1 MLSKIEHILAL
12 VLDGVIT
19 LLFGVILML
28 TIVQVFLRYG
38 LNSSLLGANE
48 TMEVLFIYTTA
59 LGAAAALRRRQHI
72 NINYVETH
80 LPTPVRKVVDVL
92 AHLLVAFLNGVMIY
106 YSINWIGMVGSN
118 ESPVMRIPEWTF
130 QVSIP
135 IGCGLVIFYC
145 LVNIALTISG
155 EWPGPEDLTC

>member
-1 MLSKIEHILAL
+1 MLTKIEHILAL

-19 LLFGVILML
+19 FFFGVILML
-28 TIVQVFLRYG
+28 TIIQVFLRYVF
-38 LNSSLLGANE
+38 NSSLLGASE

-72 NINYVETH
+72 NINYVEAL
-80 LPTPVRKVVDVL
+80 LPTLVRRVVDVL

-118 ESPVMRIPEWTF
+118 ESPVMRIPEWIF

-135 IGCGLVIFYC
+135 IGCGLVVFYC
-145 LVNIALTISG
+145 LVNIALTING
-155 EWPGPEDLTC
+155 KWPSTEDLSC

>member
-1 MLSKIEHILAL
+1 MFSRMEHILAL
-12 VLDGVIT
+12 ILDGVIT
-19 LLFGVILML
+19 FLFGVILML
-28 TIVQVFLRYG
+28 TIIQVFLRYG
-38 LNSSLLGANE
+38 LNSSLLGASE

-80 LPTPVRKVVDVL
+80 LPIPVRKVVDVL

-106 YSINWIGMVGSN
+106 YSVSWIGMVGSN

-135 IGCGLVIFYC
+135 IGCALVVFYC
-145 LVNIALTISG
+145 LVNIALTLTG
-155 EWPGPEDLTC
+155 QWPGTEDLSC